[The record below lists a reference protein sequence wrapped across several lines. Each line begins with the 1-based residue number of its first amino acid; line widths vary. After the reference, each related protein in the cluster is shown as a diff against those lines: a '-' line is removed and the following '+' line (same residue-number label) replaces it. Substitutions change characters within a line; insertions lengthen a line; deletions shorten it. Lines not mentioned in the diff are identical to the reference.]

1 MKELYE
7 RYKCS
12 VVQIT
17 VRTQVGDLA
26 TGTGFHIGDGY
37 IVTARHVVENYSIKS
52 VAGTYSS
59 RNVTIK
65 NIFYPSRVCYEL

>member
-7 RYKCS
+7 RYKCC

-17 VRTQVGDLA
+17 VRTQVGDLT

-37 IVTARHVVENYSIKS
+37 IVTARHVVEDHVIES
-52 VAGTYSS
+52 VAGTYLSQ
-59 RNVTIK
+59 NVTIK
-65 NIFYPSRVCYEL
+65 NKSRWLASFH

>member
-7 RYKCS
+7 RYKCC

-17 VRTQVGDLA
+17 VRTQVGDLT

-37 IVTARHVVENYSIKS
+37 IVTASHVVEEHIIES

-59 RNVTIK
+59 RNVTI
-65 NIFYPSRVCYEL
+65 